1 MRSSTDM
8 FLCLVEV
15 RGIFMDCPLL
25 RTGILLNAWPFCL
38 LKAKDQRCTMSQNLN
53 FWNAIYDSAN
63 HIKNMSAPFAFN
75 TGLCICLGRT
85 LAATL
90 ERRRGAVFFRPA
102 AKRWIIVIWKELR
115 RFQPI
120 DERKHRCW
128 SLELLGWGLRRNKL
142 AYLCLPNV
150 EVLIVGVGLE
160 KFLWFCDLTPNFALP
175 W

>member
-1 MRSSTDM
+1 
-8 FLCLVEV
+8 
-15 RGIFMDCPLL
+15 MDCPLL

-38 LKAKDQRCTMSQNLN
+38 LKAKDQRCKMSRNLN

-102 AKRWIIVIWKELR
+102 AKRLNHRELKGAEKIPADRRKKTPLLIFGTAGMRTEKE
-115 RFQPI
+115 
-120 DERKHRCW
+120 
-128 SLELLGWGLRRNKL
+128 
-142 AYLCLPNV
+142 
-150 EVLIVGVGLE
+150 
-160 KFLWFCDLTPNFALP
+160 
-175 W
+175 